1 MEHPR
6 LRMETRGADVVG
18 DAYIGAEARE
28 LIEGS
33 ALGRARLRRG
43 EHP

>member
-18 DAYIGAEARE
+18 DAYTGAEARKLVE
-28 LIEGS
+28 RS
-33 ALGRARLRRG
+33 ALG
-43 EHP
+43 